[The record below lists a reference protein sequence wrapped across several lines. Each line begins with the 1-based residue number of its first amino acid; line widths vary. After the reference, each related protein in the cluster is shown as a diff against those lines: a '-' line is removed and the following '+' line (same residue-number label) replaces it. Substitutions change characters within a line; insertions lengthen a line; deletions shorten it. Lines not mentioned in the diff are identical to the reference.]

1 MLNNIYIV
9 VHKPNINYQHGQAT
23 MVANPNHSDK
33 DWPQTFFPDKDP
45 EKVRAYRIDGILAE
59 KIWYTEFLY
68 SSQGPDFQLFISPGT
83 DEKVVEQAKKE
94 AKERDAIAIRCFHI
108 TAWINLA
115 KEGKL

>member
-9 VHKPNINYQHGQAT
+9 VHKPNINYQHGQAI
-23 MVANPNHSDK
+23 MVANPDHSIK
-33 DWPQTFFPDKDP
+33 DRPCCVFSRWPQTFFPDKDP

-83 DEKVVEQAKKE
+83 DNKIVEQAKL
-94 AKERDAIAIRCFHI
+94 DVF
-108 TAWINLA
+108 T
-115 KEGKL
+115 